1 MSAVIEETVEPGE
14 AYETRV
20 DPTEPTR
27 SSDPSRDLDPAPW
40 RRGPVDRVRDFLR
53 RRPDACIAAALIVI
67 VVVVQGINIANFPTV
82 SDDEGTYLAQ
92 AWAIQHGHGLAH
104 YSYWYDHPPF
114 GWIQIAA
121 LSWIPATLFHGPMV
135 VMHARIIMLPVS
147 AIGAALVY
155 VLCLRLRMSRWA
167 AVVAVVAFGLSPLSV
182 TMQREIYLDNF
193 AVVWM
198 LAAFVLALSPTRHL
212 WHHIAAGGCAAL
224 AILSKETMVVVAP
237 ALLLAVWQGTDRS
250 TRKFALVGFLATG
263 GLLVFQYPLFAL
275 LKGEL
280 FSGAGHNSLFGAIHY
295 QLSRPGSGD
304 IFQQGTLANLTLHW
318 WLVRDPVIMYAGV
331 LASVAALAF
340 KQLRPIAVAA
350 VTLIVVAA
358 RPSGYLP
365 AMYVIQALPF
375 FAVVI
380 AGVLDKSVG
389 ALMRLRSRR
398 IAGLRTSGVNLVA
411 FSSVL
416 VVAVLAP
423 HWETGDETAD
433 TALSNTNYAAASNWM
448 HQHIADP
455 AHTRVVVDD
464 AMWPDL
470 VGYGF
475 QPGLGAIWFYKVDLD
490 PAVTKTLPHGWR
502 DLDYVVSSSII
513 RQDPNSLPTV
523 SAAIKHSTIVAT
535 FGSGDQRIDIMKVD
549 HSR

>member
-1 MSAVIEETVEPGE
+1 MSAVIEEIAEPGE
-14 AYETRV
+14 SPEAPL
-20 DPTEPTR
+20 DPAEP
-27 SSDPSRDLDPAPW
+27 PLDPAPAPRGW
-40 RRGPVDRVRDFLR
+40 RRLQHIGDRVQRGFER
-53 RRPDACIAAALIVI
+53 KPDAYIVGVLVAI
-67 VVVVQGINIANFPTV
+67 VVFVQGINIANFPTV

-121 LSWIPATLFHGPMV
+121 LSWIPALLFNGSMV
-135 VMHARIIMLPVS
+135 VMHARVIMLPVS

-155 VLCLRLRMSRWA
+155 VLCLRLRMARWA

-198 LAAFVLALSPTRHL
+198 LGAFVLALSPSRHL
-212 WHHIAAGGCAAL
+212 WHHIGAGACAAL
-224 AILSKETMVVVAP
+224 AILSKETMIVVVP
-237 ALLLAVWQGTDRS
+237 ALLLAVWQGTDRT
-250 TRKFALVGFLATG
+250 TRKFAMVGFLVTG

-280 FSGAGHNSLFGAIHY
+280 LSGADHNSLFAAIHY

-331 LASVAALAF
+331 LASVVALGF
-340 KQLRPIAVAA
+340 KQLRPIAAAAATLVLVAM
-350 VTLIVVAA
+350 

-380 AGVLDKSVG
+380 AGLLNKAVDAML
-389 ALMRLRSRR
+389 LWRSER
-398 IAGLRTSGVNLVA
+398 IVFLRTGGANLVA

-416 VVAVLAP
+416 VIALLAP
-423 HWETGDETAD
+423 SWETGDETAD
-433 TALSNTNYAAASNWM
+433 TALSNTNYAAASDWM

-470 VGYGF
+470 VNYGF
-475 QPGLGAIWFYKVDLD
+475 EPGLGVIWFYKVDLD
-490 PAVTKTLPHGWR
+490 PAVTRTLPHGWQ
-502 DLDYVVSSSII
+502 DLDYVVSSSVI

-535 FGSGDQRIDIMKVD
+535 FGTGDQRIDIMKVD
-549 HSR
+549 HTK

>member
-1 MSAVIEETVEPGE
+1 MSAVIEQVLEPEGPHE
-14 AYETRV
+14 
-20 DPTEPTR
+20 EPAG
-27 SSDPSRDLDPAPW
+27 SAEPSQDPAPEPAP
-40 RRGPVDRVRDFLR
+40 RPGRLARIRGFVR
-53 RRPDACIAAALIVI
+53 RRPDACIVAALVVI
-67 VVVVQGINIANFPTV
+67 VVAVQGINIANFPTV

-121 LSWIPATLFHGPMV
+121 LSWIPALLFHGPMV

-155 VLCLRLRMSRWA
+155 ELCLRLRMSRWA

-224 AILSKETMVVVAP
+224 SILSKETMIVVVP

-250 TRKFALVGFLATG
+250 TRKFAMVGFLATG
-263 GLLVFQYPLFAL
+263 GLLVLQYPLFAL

-280 FSGAGHNSLFGAIHY
+280 FSGPGHNSLFGAIHY
-295 QLSRPGSGD
+295 QLSRPGSGNM
-304 IFQQGTLANLTLHW
+304 FHQGTLANLTLHW

-331 LASVAALAF
+331 LAAAAALGF
-340 KQLRPIAVAA
+340 KRLRPIAVAA
-350 VTLIVVAA
+350 LTLVVVAA

-375 FAVVI
+375 FAIAI
-380 AGVLDKSVG
+380 AGVLEESVRAMLRWRSERIPFLRQGG
-389 ALMRLRSRR
+389 A
-398 IAGLRTSGVNLVA
+398 NLVA

-416 VVAVLAP
+416 AVALLAP
-423 HWETGDETAD
+423 SWETGDETAD
-433 TALSNTNYAAASNWM
+433 TAQSNNSYAAASVWM
-448 HQHIADP
+448 HEHIADP

-470 VGYGF
+470 VNYGF
-475 QPGLGAIWFYKVDLD
+475 QPGLGVIWFYKVDLD
-490 PAVTKTLPHGWR
+490 PAVTKTLPDGWR
-502 DLDYVVSSSII
+502 DLDYVVSSSVI

-535 FGSGDQRIDIMKVD
+535 FGTGDQRIDIMKVD
-549 HSR
+549 HAQ

>member
-1 MSAVIEETVEPGE
+1 MSAVIEELTEPGE
-14 AYETRV
+14 SPEAPI
-20 DPTEPTR
+20 DPAEP
-27 SSDPSRDLDPAPW
+27 PHDPAPA
-40 RRGPVDRVRDFLR
+40 RRLRARLEWIRGFLR
-53 RRPDACIAAALIVI
+53 RNPDVYIAAALVAI
-67 VVVVQGINIANFPTV
+67 VVAVQGINIANFPTV

-121 LSWIPATLFHGPMV
+121 LSWIPALLFHGPMV
-135 VMHARIIMLPVS
+135 VMHARVIMLPVS
-147 AIGAALVY
+147 AISAALVY
-155 VLCLRLRMSRWA
+155 VLCLRLRMPRWA
-167 AVVAVVAFGLSPLSV
+167 AAVAVVAFGLSPLSV

-198 LAAFVLALSPTRHL
+198 LAAFVLALSPSRNL

-224 AILSKETMVVVAP
+224 AILSKETMIVVAP

-250 TRKFALVGFLATG
+250 TRKFAMVGFLAAG
-263 GLLVFQYPLFAL
+263 GLLVLQYPLFAV

-280 FSGAGHNSLFGAIHY
+280 FAGSNHNSLLGAIHY
-295 QLSRPGSGD
+295 QLSRPGSGN
-304 IFQQGTLANLTLHW
+304 IFRQGSLANLTLHW

-331 LASVAALAF
+331 LASVAALGF
-340 KQLRPIAVAA
+340 KRLRPIAAAA
-350 VTLIVVAA
+350 VILIVVAA

-365 AMYVIQALPF
+365 AMYVIQVLPF

-380 AGVLDKSVG
+380 AGLLSEAVG
-389 ALMRLRSRR
+389 AMMRWRSER
-398 IAGLRTSGVNLVA
+398 IAFLRTGGANLVA
-411 FSSVL
+411 FCSVL
-416 VVAVLAP
+416 VVALLAP
-423 HWETGDETAD
+423 SWETGDETAD
-433 TALSNTNYAAASNWM
+433 TALSNTNYAAASDWM

-475 QPGLGAIWFYKVDLD
+475 QPGLGVIWFYKVDLD
-490 PAVTKTLPHGWR
+490 PAVTRTLPHGWQ
-502 DLDYVVSSSII
+502 DLDYVVSSSVI

-535 FGSGDQRIDIMKVD
+535 FGTGDQRIDIMKVD
-549 HSR
+549 HTK

>member
-1 MSAVIEETVEPGE
+1 MSAAVEELVEPGE
-14 AYETRV
+14 SPEAA
-20 DPTEPTR
+20 P
-27 SSDPSRDLDPAPW
+27 DPARPSHGPAPAHPL
-40 RRGPVDRVRDFLR
+40 RGRLERLR
-53 RRPDACIAAALIVI
+53 GFALRRPDACIVAALVVI
-67 VVVVQGINIANFPTV
+67 VVTVQGMNIANFPTV

-92 AWAIQHGHGLAH
+92 AWAIQHGRGLAH

-121 LSWIPATLFHGPMV
+121 LSWIPALLFHGPMV

-155 VLCLRLRMSRWA
+155 VLCRRLRMPRWA
-167 AVVAVVAFGLSPLSV
+167 AGVAVVAFGLSPLSV

-198 LAAFVLALSPTRHL
+198 LAAFVLALSPSRHL
-212 WHHIAAGGCAAL
+212 WHHIGAGACAAL
-224 AILSKETMVVVAP
+224 AILSKETMIVVFP
-237 ALLLAVWQGTDRS
+237 ALLLAVWQGTDRT
-250 TRKFALVGFLATG
+250 TRKFALVGFVAAG
-263 GLLVFQYPLFAL
+263 GLLLMQYPLFAL

-280 FSGAGHNSLFGAIHY
+280 LSGPGHNSLFGAIHY

-304 IFQQGTLANLTLHW
+304 IFQQGSLANLTLHW

-331 LASVAALAF
+331 LASVAALGF
-340 KQLRPIAVAA
+340 RRLRPVALAA

-358 RPSGYLP
+358 RPSGFLP

-380 AGVLDKSVG
+380 AGLLDETVRTMLRWHSDRIPFLRAGG
-389 ALMRLRSRR
+389 A
-398 IAGLRTSGVNLVA
+398 NLVA

-416 VVAVLAP
+416 AIALLAP
-423 HWETGDETAD
+423 NWETGDETAD
-433 TALSNTNYAAASNWM
+433 TALSNTNYAAASQWM
-448 HQHIADP
+448 RQHIADP

-470 VGYGF
+470 VNYGF
-475 QPGLGAIWFYKVDLD
+475 EPGLGVIWFYKVDLD
-490 PAVTKTLPHGWR
+490 PAVTRTLPHGWR
-502 DLDYVVSSSII
+502 DLDYVVSTSVI

-523 SAAIKHSTIVAT
+523 SAAVEHSTVVAT
-535 FGSGDQRIDIMKVD
+535 FGTGDQRIDIMKVD
-549 HSR
+549 HAR

>member
-1 MSAVIEETVEPGE
+1 MSAVIEEVIEPGE
-14 AYETRV
+14 SRV
-20 DPTEPTR
+20 AQPGPTEPR
-27 SSDPSRDLDPAPW
+27 REPAPAPR
-40 RRGPVDRVRDFLR
+40 RRGGRERISELILRHRD
-53 RRPDACIAAALIVI
+53 ASIVTALVL
-67 VVVVQGINIANFPTV
+67 VVLAVQGINIANFPTV

-121 LSWIPATLFHGPMV
+121 LSWIPALLFHGPMV

-167 AVVAVVAFGLSPLSV
+167 AAVAVVAFGLSPLSV

-198 LAAFVLALSPTRHL
+198 LAAFVLALTPTRHL
-212 WHHIAAGGCAAL
+212 WHHIASGGCAAL
-224 AILSKETMVVVAP
+224 AILSKETMIVVAP
-237 ALLLAVWQGTDRS
+237 ALLLAVWRGTDRS
-250 TRKFALVGFLATG
+250 TRKFALAGFLATA
-263 GLLVFQYPLFAL
+263 GLLLFQYPLFAL

-280 FSGAGHNSLFGAIHY
+280 FSGPGHNSLFGAIHY

-331 LASVAALAF
+331 LASVAALGF
-340 KQLRPIAVAA
+340 KRLRPIALAA
-350 VTLIVVAA
+350 VILIVVAA

-380 AGVLDKSVG
+380 AGLLDNLVG
-389 ALMRLRSRR
+389 AAMRWRSERIPFLR
-398 IAGLRTSGVNLVA
+398 AGGANLVA
-411 FSSVL
+411 FASVL
-416 VVAVLAP
+416 AVALLAP
-423 HWETGDETAD
+423 SWETGDETAD
-433 TALSNTNYAAASNWM
+433 SALSNTNYAAASQWM

-470 VGYGF
+470 VEYGF

-523 SAAIKHSTIVAT
+523 SAAIKHSTVVAT
-535 FGSGDQRIDIMKVD
+535 FGTGDQRIDIMKVD
-549 HSR
+549 HTR

>member
-1 MSAVIEETVEPGE
+1 MSAVIEELTEPGE
-14 AYETRV
+14 SPEAAI
-20 DPTEPTR
+20 DPAEP
-27 SSDPSRDLDPAPW
+27 PHDPAPA
-40 RRGPVDRVRDFLR
+40 RRLRARLEWIRGFLR
-53 RRPDACIAAALIVI
+53 RNPDVYIAAALVAI
-67 VVVVQGINIANFPTV
+67 VVAVQGINIANFPTV

-121 LSWIPATLFHGPMV
+121 LSWIPALLFHGPMV
-135 VMHARIIMLPVS
+135 VMHARVIMLPVS
-147 AIGAALVY
+147 AISAALVY
-155 VLCLRLRMSRWA
+155 VLCLRLRMPRWA
-167 AVVAVVAFGLSPLSV
+167 AAVAVVAFGLSPLSV

-198 LAAFVLALSPTRHL
+198 LAAFVLALSPSRNL

-224 AILSKETMVVVAP
+224 AILSKETMIVVAP

-250 TRKFALVGFLATG
+250 TRKFAMVGFLAAG
-263 GLLVFQYPLFAL
+263 GLLVLQYPLFAV

-280 FSGAGHNSLFGAIHY
+280 FAGSNHNSLLGAIHY
-295 QLSRPGSGD
+295 QLSRPGSGN
-304 IFQQGTLANLTLHW
+304 IFRQGSLANLTLHW

-331 LASVAALAF
+331 LASVIALAF
-340 KQLRPIAVAA
+340 KRLRPIALAA
-350 VTLIVVAA
+350 VILVVVAA

-365 AMYVIQALPF
+365 AMYVIQVLPF

-380 AGVLDKSVG
+380 AGLLNEAVS
-389 ALMRLRSRR
+389 AMMRWRSER
-398 IAGLRTSGVNLVA
+398 IVFLRTGGANLVA
-411 FSSVL
+411 FCSVL
-416 VVAVLAP
+416 VVALLAP
-423 HWETGDETAD
+423 SWETGDETAD
-433 TALSNTNYAAASNWM
+433 TALSNTNYAAASDWM
-448 HQHIADP
+448 HRHIADP

-475 QPGLGAIWFYKVDLD
+475 QPGLGVIWFYKVDLD
-490 PAVTKTLPHGWR
+490 PAVTRTLPHGWQ
-502 DLDYVVSSSII
+502 DLDYVVSSSVI

-535 FGSGDQRIDIMKVD
+535 FGTGDQRIDIMKVD
-549 HSR
+549 HTK

>member
-1 MSAVIEETVEPGE
+1 MSAVIEEVIEPGD
-14 AYETRV
+14 ARLAPL
-20 DPTEPTR
+20 DPTGPPR
-27 SSDPSRDLDPAPW
+27 DPAPDRP
-40 RRGPVDRVRDFLR
+40 RRGPLERISGLLLRHRD
-53 RRPDACIAAALIVI
+53 ASIVAALVLIVLA
-67 VVVVQGINIANFPTV
+67 VQAINIANFPTV

-121 LSWIPATLFHGPMV
+121 LSWIPALLFHGPMV

-147 AIGAALVY
+147 AVGAALVY

-167 AVVAVVAFGLSPLSV
+167 AAVAVIAFGLSPLSV

-198 LAAFVLALSPTRHL
+198 LAAFVLALSPSRHL
-212 WHHIAAGGCAAL
+212 WHHIASGGCAAL
-224 AILSKETMVVVAP
+224 AILSKETMIVVAP
-237 ALLLAVWQGTDRS
+237 ALLLAAWRGTDRS

-263 GLLVFQYPLFAL
+263 GLLLLQYPLFAL

-280 FSGAGHNSLFGAIHY
+280 FSGPGHNSLFGAIHY

-331 LASVAALAF
+331 LASVAALGS
-340 KQLRPIAVAA
+340 KRLRPIALAA
-350 VTLIVVAA
+350 VILIVVAA

-375 FAVVI
+375 FAIVI
-380 AGVLDKSVG
+380 AGLLDNAVG
-389 ALMRLRSRR
+389 AMMRWHSERIPFLR
-398 IAGLRTSGVNLVA
+398 AGGANLVA
-411 FSSVL
+411 FC
-416 VVAVLAP
+416 AVLAVALLAP
-423 HWETGDETAD
+423 SWETGDETAD
-433 TALSNTNYAAASNWM
+433 SALSNTNYAAASQWM
-448 HQHIADP
+448 HRHIADP

-470 VGYGF
+470 VEYGF

-490 PAVTKTLPHGWR
+490 PAVTKTLPHGWQ
-502 DLDYVVSSSII
+502 DLDYVVSSSVI

-535 FGSGDQRIDIMKVD
+535 FGNGDQRIDIMKVD
-549 HSR
+549 HAK